1 MSGTVIPFN
10 EIPADW
16 RVPAT
21 LVEARPQTNIAAGF
35 AWPARALILGQTLGG
50 TAGTTTAPVRIT
62 RKQDAVS
69 LFGAGSQAAMM
80 AGAFLTAN
88 PFTPLTVIGLADPAS
103 ATRATGSITFTAAPS
118 QNGVVPLYIGG
129 ISVPLSVTTA
139 DTVTTMATRLVSA
152 IAANADLPVTAS
164 SLAGVVTLSAK
175 HLGAVGNDISLAY
188 NFGTGEFQP
197 FSLAVTVGSMSGGT
211 LTPDLA
217 TAISSIASDWYTDVI
232 APSYNGASITA
243 LVTEAERR
251 YTAAISQDMHVY
263 AGFSGSYSASTT
275 FGSTYNAKT
284 LSVIAANGSPS
295 PPWIWAA
302 VAGAVAA
309 FHLTND
315 PARQLRTLALP
326 GVLPPV
332 PSTRFIDSERDGLLR
347 AGVSTFT
354 VGQDGTVAI
363 ERMITTYRS
372 TSAGAADT
380 AWLDIMST
388 KTLSRIRY
396 DWRQYVRLTY
406 PRAKL
411 AADGSVAA
419 ETDPSVITPRAMA
432 NTWAARCK
440 VYAFYGWIQ
449 NEQITIP
456 QAVFQISTSDPNR
469 MDGRLVIQI
478 MGSLMVFAAALEFS
492 R

>member
-1 MSGTVIPFN
+1 MSGTTIPFN
-10 EIPADW
+10 EIPPDY
-16 RVPAT
+16 RVPHT
-21 LVEARPQTNIAAGF
+21 MVEIRPQTNIGAGF

-50 TAGTTTAPVRIT
+50 TAGSTTAAVRVT

-80 AGAFLTAN
+80 AAAFLAAN

-103 ATRATGSITFTAAPS
+103 ATRATGTITFTAAPS
-118 QNGVVPLYIGG
+118 QNGVMLLYIAG

-139 DTVTTMATRLVSA
+139 DTVTTMATRLVTAISA
-152 IAANADLPVTAS
+152 NPDLPVTAAS
-164 SLAGVVTLSAK
+164 VAGVVTLSAK
-175 HLGAVGNDISLAY
+175 HLGAVGNDIYLAY
-188 NFGTGEFQP
+188 NVGTGETQP
-197 FSLAVTVGSMSGGT
+197 FSLSPTIVSMSGGT

-217 TAISSIASDWYTDVI
+217 TAIGNIASDWYTDVI
-232 APSYNGASITA
+232 APSFNGAAITA

-263 AGFSGSYSASTT
+263 AGYSGTYSASTT
-275 FGSTYNAKT
+275 FGSNYNAKT
-284 LSVIAANGSPS
+284 LSVVPANGSPS

-302 VAGAVAA
+302 VAGAVGA

-326 GVLPPV
+326 GVLPPL

-347 AGVSTFT
+347 AGMSTFT
-354 VGQDGTVAI
+354 VGLDGTVAI

-380 AWLDIMST
+380 AWLDIMSS

-411 AADGSVAA
+411 AADGSIAA

-432 NTWAARCK
+432 NAWAARCK
-440 VYAFYGWIQ
+440 VYAAYGWIQ

-456 QAVFQISTSDPNR
+456 QAVFQISTTDPNR

-478 MGSLMVFAAALEFS
+478 MGNLMVFAAALEFT